1 MVFHMTNI
9 DTTSRA
15 AAPISGIHHITA
27 VASDPQRNLDFY
39 VGVLGLRLVKKT
51 VNFDDPGT
59 YHFYFGDAA
68 GSPGTILTFFPW
80 PGAKRG
86 TQGSGSVIATAF
98 AVPVGSIER
107 WAARLND
114 LEVLITSRGTRF
126 GAKFLG
132 FEDHDGMGLEM
143 IETPGVEALPAWGLD
158 PAMAIRGIH
167 SATLSVR
174 TCEATNRML
183 RDGLGMVEH
192 GSENGRQRF
201 ASVYQTGTIG
211 RVIDVITEPDRAP
224 SRLGAGVVHHIAV
237 RAADDAHELA
247 LQRVLAD
254 SGYGVT
260 DVRDRNYFRSVYYR
274 ERGGVLFEIA
284 TDAPGFAI
292 DEAPDALGMALKL
305 PAQYESAR
313 ARLESHLPAVIMP
326 AVKGVRKVNS

>member
-1 MVFHMTNI
+1 MTQ
-9 DTTSRA
+9 TTTRS

-27 VASDPQRNLDFY
+27 VASDPQKNIDFY
-39 VGVLGLRLVKKT
+39 VGVLGLRMVKKT

-107 WAARLND
+107 WASRLSD
-114 LEVLITSRGTRF
+114 LRVVITGRGTRF
-126 GAKFLG
+126 GSKFIA
-132 FEDHDGMGLEM
+132 FEDHDGMGLEV
-143 IETPGVEALPAWGLD
+143 IETPGVETLPAWGLD
-158 PAMAIRGIH
+158 PDMAIRGFH

-174 TCEATNRML
+174 SCEATSRML
-183 RDGLGMVEH
+183 REGLGMVEQ

-201 ASVYQTGTIG
+201 VTVDQTGAIG
-211 RVIDVITEPDRAP
+211 RVIDVLTEPDRAP

-237 RAADDAHELA
+237 RASDDAHELA

-254 SGYGVT
+254 TGYGVT
-260 DVRDRNYFRSVYYR
+260 EVRERFYFRSVYYR

-292 DEAPDALGMALKL
+292 DEAADALGTNLKL
-305 PAQYESAR
+305 PPQYEGAR
-313 ARLESHLPAVIMP
+313 SRLEAHLPPVTTP
-326 AVKGVRKVNS
+326 SVRRTS

>member
-1 MVFHMTNI
+1 MTQ
-9 DTTSRA
+9 TTTIARSA
-15 AAPISGIHHITA
+15 PPISGIHHITA
-27 VASDPQRNLDFY
+27 IASDPQKNIDFY
-39 VGVLGLRLVKKT
+39 VGVLGLCMVKKT

-107 WAARLND
+107 WTARLSD
-114 LEVLITSRGTRF
+114 LRVVITGRGTRF
-126 GAKFLG
+126 GSKFLA
-132 FEDHDGMGLEM
+132 FQDHDGMGLEV
-143 IETPGVEALPAWGLD
+143 IETPGMETLPAWGLD
-158 PAMAIRGIH
+158 ASMAIRGFH

-174 TCEATNRML
+174 SCEATSRML
-183 RDGLGMVEH
+183 RDGLGMIEQ

-201 ASVYQTGTIG
+201 VSVDQSGAIG

-247 LQRVLAD
+247 LQRMLAD
-254 SGYGVT
+254 AGHGVT
-260 DVRDRNYFRSVYYR
+260 EVRERFYFRSVYYR

-292 DEAPDALGMALKL
+292 DESPDALGMALKL
-305 PAQYESAR
+305 PPQYESVR
-313 ARLESHLPAVIMP
+313 ARLEAHLPPVTIP
-326 AVKGVRKVNS
+326 AVRHIQSGIP

>member
-1 MVFHMTNI
+1 MSQA
-9 DTTSRA
+9 TTRSTL
-15 AAPISGIHHITA
+15 PISGIHHITA
-27 VASDPQRNLDFY
+27 IASDPQKNIDFY
-39 VGVLGLRLVKKT
+39 VGVLGLRMVKKT

-98 AVPVGSIER
+98 AVPVGSIDR
-107 WAARLND
+107 WASRLGD
-114 LEVLITSRGTRF
+114 LGVVITDRGTRF
-126 GAKFLG
+126 GSKFVA
-132 FEDHDGMGLEM
+132 FEDHDGMGLEV
-143 IETPGVEALPAWGLD
+143 IETAGVETLPAWGLE
-158 PAMAIRGIH
+158 PAMAIRGFH

-174 TCEATNRML
+174 SCEATSRML
-183 RDGLGMVEH
+183 RDGLGMMEE

-201 ASVYQTGTIG
+201 VSVDQTGAIG
-211 RVIDVITEPDRAP
+211 RVIDVLTEPDRAP

-237 RAADDAHELA
+237 RATDDAHELA

-260 DVRDRNYFRSVYYR
+260 DVRERFYFRSVYYR

-292 DEAPDALGMALKL
+292 DEPSDSLGMSLKL
-305 PAQYESAR
+305 PPQYEGAR
-313 ARLESHLPAVIMP
+313 SRLEAHLPPVIVP
-326 AVKGVRKVNS
+326 QVR

>member
-1 MVFHMTNI
+1 MRP
-9 DTTSRA
+9 TTTGSA
-15 AAPISGIHHITA
+15 VPISGIHHITA
-27 VASDPQRNLDFY
+27 IASDPQKNIDFY
-39 VGVLGLRLVKKT
+39 VGILCLRMVKKT

-98 AVPVGSIER
+98 AVPVGSIDH
-107 WAARLND
+107 WASRLSD
-114 LEVLITSRGTRF
+114 LKVAIRGRGTRF
-126 GAKFLG
+126 GNKFIA
-132 FEDHDGMGLEM
+132 FEDHDGMGLEV

-158 PAMAIRGIH
+158 PSVAIRGFH

-174 TCEATNRML
+174 SCEATSRML
-183 RDGLGMVEH
+183 REGLGMVEQ

-201 ASVYQTGTIG
+201 VTVDQAGAIG
-211 RVIDVITEPDRAP
+211 RVIDLLTEPDRAP

-237 RAADDAHELA
+237 RASDDAHELA

-254 SGYGVT
+254 TGYGVT
-260 DVRDRNYFRSVYYR
+260 EVRERFYFRSVYYR

-292 DEAPDALGMALKL
+292 DEAADALGTNLKL
-305 PAQYESAR
+305 PPQYEGAR
-313 ARLESHLPAVIMP
+313 SRLEAHLPPVTIP
-326 AVKGVRKVNS
+326 SVRRTS

>member
-1 MVFHMTNI
+1 MTQAT
-9 DTTSRA
+9 TTSQAPVART

-27 VASDPQRNLDFY
+27 VASDPQKNLDFY

-59 YHFYFGDAA
+59 YHFYFGDAG

-107 WAARLND
+107 WATRLSD
-114 LEVLITSRGTRF
+114 LRVVITGRGTRF
-126 GAKFLG
+126 GAKFLA
-132 FEDHDGMGLEM
+132 FEDHDGMGLEV
-143 IETPGVEALPAWGLD
+143 IETPGVDSLPAWGLD
-158 PAMAIRGIH
+158 PATAIRGFH

-174 TCEATNRML
+174 SCEATSRML
-183 RDGLGMVEH
+183 RDGLGMVEQ

-201 ASVYQTGTIG
+201 VTVDQTGTIG
-211 RVIDVITEPDRAP
+211 RVIDVVTEPDRAP

-237 RAADDAHELA
+237 RASDDAHELA
-247 LQRVLAD
+247 LQRLLAD
-254 SGYGVT
+254 TGYGVT
-260 DVRDRNYFRSVYYR
+260 EVRERFYFRSVYYR

-292 DEAPDALGMALKL
+292 DEAPDALGTALKL
-305 PAQYESAR
+305 PSQYEDAR
-313 ARLESHLPAVIMP
+313 ARLQAHLPPVTIP
-326 AVKGVRKVNS
+326 QVRQTS